1 MAVFQLPR
9 YFNDEVGGVKVK
21 LATGLVEGHEEL
33 LCVTPSGAIRVRQMA
48 ERYGESNR
56 LWTMQALLRQGP
68 SALVTVSTWEQKS
81 LEDGMEPD
89 HDYEL
94 LAPVTRPGKIVCV
107 GLNYRPHVAEAN
119 FEVPTHPVLF
129 NKFPNSAVGSGATV
143 AVPTGARQ
151 MDYEAELVVVMG
163 KRCSRVPEA
172 EALDYVLGYCNGND
186 ISARDLQFRTSQW
199 LLGKAAD
206 GFGPMG
212 PYLVTGDEMPDP
224 DALEITGKRNGVV
237 VQHSNTREMIFS
249 CRYLI
254 SYLSHYMTL
263 EPGDVIFTGTPEG
276 VILGR
281 PVEDRRWLSRGDRL
295 TVAIEGLGE
304 LDTYIG

>member
-1 MAVFQLPR
+1 M
-9 YFNDEVGGVKVK
+9 K
-21 LATGLVEGHEEL
+21 LATGLVAGHEEL
-33 LCVTPSGAIRVRQMA
+33 LCVTSSGAIRVSRLA
-48 ERYGESNR
+48 ERYGQSTG
-56 LWTMQALLRQGP
+56 LWTIDMVLQQGR
-68 SALVTVSTWEQKS
+68 SALATVSAWEQQS
-81 LEDGMEPD
+81 LEDGMGPD
-89 HDYEL
+89 HDYKL
-94 LAPVTRPGKIVCV
+94 LAPVTRPGKIICV
-107 GLNYRPHVAEAN
+107 GLNYRPHAMEAN
-119 FEVPTHPVLF
+119 FEVPSHPVLF
-129 NKFPNSAVGSGATV
+129 NKFLNSVVGPGATV
-143 AVPTGARQ
+143 TAPAGAEQ

-163 KRCSRVPEA
+163 KRCSRVSEE

-186 ISARDLQFRTSQW
+186 VSARDLQFRTSQW

-212 PYLVTGDEMPDP
+212 SYLVTSDEIPDP

-276 VILGR
+276 VILGQ
-281 PVEDRRWLSRGDRL
+281 PAEDRRWLSRGDKL

>member
-1 MAVFQLPR
+1 M
-9 YFNDEVGGVKVK
+9 K
-21 LATGLVEGHEEL
+21 LATGLVAGHEEL
-33 LCVTPSGAIRVRQMA
+33 LCVTPSGAIRVSRMA
-48 ERYGESNR
+48 ERYGQSTGS
-56 LWTMQALLRQGP
+56 WTIDMVLQQGR
-68 SALVTVSTWEQKS
+68 SALATLSAWEQQS
-81 LEDGMEPD
+81 LEDGMEPE
-89 HDYEL
+89 HDYAL
-94 LAPVTRPGKIVCV
+94 LAPVTRPGKIICV

-119 FEVPTHPVLF
+119 FEVPSHPVLF
-129 NKFPNSAVGSGATV
+129 NKFPNSVVGSGATV
-143 AVPTGARQ
+143 DVPADAEQ
-151 MDYEAELVVVMG
+151 MDYEAELVMVMG
-163 KRCSRVPEA
+163 KRCSRVSEE
-172 EALDYVLGYCNGND
+172 EALDYVVGYCNGND

-212 PYLVTGDEMPDP
+212 PYLVTGDEVSDP

-276 VILGR
+276 VILGQ
-281 PVEDRRWLSRGDRL
+281 PAEDRRWLSRGDKL